1 MTAMTSSLCVL
12 GSANMDL
19 VVTAASAAEAGET
32 VFGTSF
38 ALSPGGKGLNQAVA
52 AARAGGAVCFIGT
65 VGIDEFG
72 SRIVG
77 MLEEEGIDITRVA
90 RVDVPTGT
98 AHIVVTDDG
107 ENRIVVI
114 AGANADTTL
123 DDAARRAITA
133 SSVLSA
139 QLERPGALVEEAFRF
154 ARSRGVTTVLTPA
167 PVTEGA
173 ARLVELSDVVIPN
186 AGEARALT
194 GLESV
199 MEAAER
205 LSRGRT
211 SVVTCGADGALV
223 ARDGVLLAQIA
234 APRVARVVDTTGAGD
249 TLAGV
254 VAARLAAG
262 DDIVHAARSGVVA
275 ASLSVRRPGAAPS
288 MPTAD
293 EIDHAMRIPAETVS
307 L

>member
-1 MTAMTSSLCVL
+1 MTSKLCVL

-19 VVTAASAAEAGET
+19 VVTAASAPEAGET

-52 AARAGGAVCFIGT
+52 AARAGGAVRFLGT

-72 SRIVG
+72 SRIAE
-77 MLEEEGIDITRVA
+77 MLEDEGIDIARLA
-90 RVDVPTGT
+90 RVEASTGT

-107 ENRIVVI
+107 ENRIVVV
-114 AGANADTTL
+114 AGANADATL
-123 DDAARRAITA
+123 DDSARRAIAA
-133 SSVLSA
+133 SSLLAA

-154 ARSRGVTTVLTPA
+154 ARDRGVTTVLTPA

-173 ARLVELSDVVIPN
+173 ARLVELSDVVVPN

-194 GLESV
+194 GLASV
-199 MEAAER
+199 VEAAEH

-211 SVVTCGADGALV
+211 AVVTCGADGALI
-223 ARDGVLLAQIA
+223 ARDGVVLAEIA

-254 VAARLAAG
+254 VCARLAAG
-262 DDIVHAARSGVVA
+262 DDIVDAARAGVVA
-275 ASLSVRRPGAAPS
+275 ASLSVQRKGAAPS

-293 EIDHAMRIPAETVS
+293 EIDAMSATVERAGH
-307 L
+307 